1 MPSWYERQTILAV
14 VKKYAGTLAGP
25 SGDQGIQ
32 GILGI
37 PGETGL
43 QGPQGDPG
51 IQGIQGEQGIP
62 GLGFSDGDKGDI
74 VISGV
79 GTVLT
84 IDTGVVTT
92 AKMGGDVTTA
102 GKALLDDTDA
112 AAQRTTLG
120 LGTLATQSGT
130 FSGTSSGTNTGD
142 QDLSA
147 LAPKA
152 SPTFTGTVTLPTPFT
167 LGAVSV
173 LPTGTEL
180 NFVDGV
186 TSGIQ
191 GQLDGKAA
199 SAHNHAASEI
209 ASGTVATARLGSGTA
224 DGTTFLRGDQTWASP
239 GASSTNI
246 KQTEIDFGAT
256 PVEAASFAVT
266 DADVSPSSQLM
277 GFVAYE
283 APTGKDLDEMEM
295 DGLDLKFGPGSG
307 AFTVYARGLDGYVAD
322 KFKVN
327 YLVG

>member
-1 MPSWYERQTILAV
+1 MSNAMVEDWTEMPV
-14 VKKYAGTLAGP
+14 VTQGP
-25 SGDQGIQ
+25 QGEPGVQGEPGLQGNQGIPGDQGIQ
-32 GILGI
+32 GIQGP
-37 PGETGL
+37 PGE
-43 QGPQGDPG
+43 P
-51 IQGIQGEQGIP
+51 GEQGIP
-62 GLGFSDGDKGDI
+62 GIQGIPGVGFSDGDKGDI

-102 GKALLDDTDA
+102 GKALLDDADA

-142 QDLSA
+142 QDLST

-152 SPTFTGTVTLPTPFT
+152 SPTFTGTVTMPTPFT

-191 GQLDGKAA
+191 GQIDGKAA
-199 SAHNHAASEI
+199 ASHSHPQSEVTNLVSDLAGKAASSHTHAQSDVTSLVSDLAGKAAASHTHAIGDI
-209 ASGTVATARLGSGTA
+209 APPSGGGTTNFLRA
-224 DGTTFLRGDQTWASP
+224 DGTWAAPVAVAGDPAYPT
-239 GASSTNI
+239 G
-246 KQTEIDFGAT
+246 
-256 PVEAASFAVT
+256 SFAVAT
-266 DADVSPSSQLM
+266 GTFRLHAKQLVLASTERM
-277 GFVAYE
+277 TVQG
-283 APTGKDLDEMEM
+283 TGRYV
-295 DGLDLKFGPGSG
+295 GL
-307 AFTVYARGLDGYVAD
+307 
-322 KFKVN
+322 
-327 YLVG
+327 